1 MVRMLDALPGFK
13 RHTVTGGSE
22 MTAPRI
28 IWLVLAGVA
37 ALWAMALGVPIWI
50 SALALTCAVLPAAAG
65 LFLHGSATPSRTAEI
80 EVSIWIGLAT
90 VGAASTG
97 GAASPLIILFALALV
112 MSWASGV
119 KRLGAETAGFSLV
132 GLAVASLAGANGTW
146 LDSKDSDTLA
156 MVFAVAAV
164 AHLGAIAA
172 LGAVRP
178 QAEGAQKLKPV
189 INKDGVSK
197 RPDPE
202 SLLKLRQLEART
214 RQAEAAIE
222 AAQKELAEANARLDA
237 RTTFFAQTSH
247 ELRTPLNAIIG
258 FSEMMQHQ
266 IYGPLP
272 ERYQEYANL
281 IHEGGRNLGLIVDDV
296 LDLSRIEAG
305 RYDIRPEL
313 VGLGD
318 LAAEAVSFM
327 REEAARKQI
336 ELELAG
342 DRDVEAFAD
351 SKAVRQIALNL
362 ISNGLKFT
370 PAGGSVTVSTLDAP
384 GGGALLAVSDTG
396 EGISAEELQRL
407 SRAIEQGEAGKKQK
421 GTGLGLSVVRAFAEL
436 HGGRLDIESREG
448 GGSTIAVYFPPE
460 KNAG

>member
-1 MVRMLDALPGFK
+1 MVRMLDALRGFK
-13 RHTVTGGSE
+13 GHTVTGGSE
-22 MTAPRI
+22 MTAQRI
-28 IWLVLAGVA
+28 IWLVLAGFA
-37 ALWAMALGVPIWI
+37 ALWAIALGVPIWI
-50 SALALTCAVLPAAAG
+50 SALALTCAVLPVVAG

-97 GAASPLIILFALALV
+97 GAASPLIILFAVALV
-112 MSWASGV
+112 SAWASGV
-119 KRLGAETAGFSLV
+119 KRLGAETAGFSLI

-146 LDSKDSDTLA
+146 LDSKDSNTLA
-156 MVFAVAAV
+156 MVYAVAAV
-164 AHLGAIAA
+164 ALLGGLAA
-172 LGAVRP
+172 MGAVRP
-178 QAEGAQKLKPV
+178 QIAGAQKLKPV
-189 INKDGVSK
+189 VNKQA
-197 RPDPE
+197 DPAA
-202 SLLKLRQLEART
+202 LLKLRQLEART

-266 IYGPLP
+266 VYGPLP

-305 RYDIRPEL
+305 RYDIRPEP
-313 VGLGD
+313 VGLTD

-327 REEAARKQI
+327 RDEAARKQI

-370 PAGGSVTVSTLDAP
+370 PRGGSVTVSTLDAP

-396 EGISAEELQRL
+396 EGISAEELLRL
-407 SRAIEQGEAGKKQK
+407 SRAFEQGEAGKKQK

>member
-1 MVRMLDALPGFK
+1 
-13 RHTVTGGSE
+13 

-28 IWLVLAGVA
+28 IWLVLAFVA
-37 ALWAMALGVPIWI
+37 AVWAVMLGVPIWI
-50 SALALTCAVLPAAAG
+50 SALALTCAVLPVIAG

-97 GAASPLIILFALALV
+97 GPASPLIILFAVALV
-112 MSWASGV
+112 SAWASGV
-119 KRLGAETAGFSLV
+119 KRLGAETAGFSLI

-156 MVFAVAAV
+156 MVYAVAAV
-164 AHLGAIAA
+164 AYLGALAA
-172 LGAVRP
+172 VVARP
-178 QAEGAQKLKPV
+178 QAEAGKLKPV
-189 INKDGVSK
+189 VNKQ
-197 RPDPE
+197 PDPE

-305 RYDIRPEL
+305 RYEIHPDL
-313 VGLGD
+313 VSLTD

-336 ELELAG
+336 ELELSG
-342 DRDVEAFAD
+342 DPDVEAFAD

-370 PAGGSVTVSTLDAP
+370 PKGGSVTVSTLETP

-407 SRAIEQGEAGKKQK
+407 SRAFEQGEAGKKQK
-421 GTGLGLSVVRAFAEL
+421 GTGLGLSVCRAFAEL

>member
-1 MVRMLDALPGFK
+1 MLDALPRFK
-13 RHTVTGGSE
+13 GHTVTGGSE
-22 MTAPRI
+22 MTASRI
-28 IWLVLAGVA
+28 IWLVLAGIA
-37 ALWAMALGVPIWI
+37 AVWALLLAVPIWI
-50 SALALTCAVLPAAAG
+50 SVLALTCAVLPALAG

-80 EVSIWIGLAT
+80 EVAIWIGLAT

-97 GAASPLIILFALALV
+97 GAASPLITFYAVALV
-112 MSWASGV
+112 TAWASGV
-119 KRLGAETAGFSLV
+119 KKLGAETAAFSLI
-132 GLAVASLAGANGTW
+132 GLAVASLAGTGGTW
-146 LDSKDSDTLA
+146 LDSRDAETLS
-156 MVFAVAAV
+156 MVYAVAAL
-164 AHLGAIAA
+164 ALLGV
-172 LGAVRP
+172 LAVVSARP
-178 QAEGAQKLKPV
+178 QAGAQILKPAV
-189 INKDGVSK
+189 N
-197 RPDPE
+197 RQTDPE
-202 SLLKLRQLEART
+202 ALLKLRQLEART
-214 RQAEAAIE
+214 REAEAAIE
-222 AAQKELAEANARLDA
+222 AAQKQLAEANARLDA

-305 RYDIRPEL
+305 RYEIRPEP
-313 VGLGD
+313 VGLTD
-318 LAAEAVSFM
+318 LAAEAVAFM
-327 REEAARKQI
+327 REEAARKEI
-336 ELELAG
+336 ELELNG
-342 DRDVEAFAD
+342 DPDIEAFAD

-370 PAGGSVTVSTLDAP
+370 PAGGRVTVSTMDAP

-396 EGISAEELQRL
+396 TGISAEELRRL
-407 SRAIEQGEAGKKQK
+407 SRAFEQGEAGKKQK

-460 KNAG
+460 SPAPKAGG

>member
-1 MVRMLDALPGFK
+1 MLDALPGFK
-13 RHTVTGGSE
+13 GHTVTGSSQ
-22 MTAPRI
+22 MTASRI
-28 IWLVLAGVA
+28 IWLVLAVVA
-37 ALWAMALGVPIWI
+37 AVWAIALAVPVWI
-50 SALALTCAVLPAAAG
+50 SVLALTCAVLPVLAG
-65 LFLHGSATPSRTAEI
+65 LFLYGSATPSRTAEI
-80 EVSIWIGLAT
+80 EISIWIGLAT

-97 GAASPLIILFALALV
+97 GTASPLIILFAVALAFA
-112 MSWASGV
+112 WTSGV
-119 KRLGAETAGFSLV
+119 KRLGAETAGFSLI

-156 MVFAVAAV
+156 MVYAVAAV
-164 AHLGAIAA
+164 ALLGALAA
-172 LGAVRP
+172 LFARP
-178 QAEGAQKLKPV
+178 QASTAGQALKPV
-189 INKDGVSK
+189 VSK
-197 RPDPE
+197 QPDPE
-202 SLLKLRQLEART
+202 SLLRLRQLEART

-222 AAQKELAEANARLDA
+222 AAQKELAEANAKLDA

-305 RYDIRPEL
+305 RYDIHPDL
-313 VGLGD
+313 VSLTD

-336 ELELAG
+336 ELELSG
-342 DRDVEAFAD
+342 DPDVEAFAD

-370 PAGGSVTVSTLDAP
+370 PKGGSVTVSTLEAP
-384 GGGALLAVSDTG
+384 GGGSLLAVSDTG

-407 SRAIEQGEAGKKQK
+407 SRAFEQGEAGKKQK
-421 GTGLGLSVVRAFAEL
+421 GTGLGLSVCRAFAEL

>member
-1 MVRMLDALPGFK
+1 MLDALPGFK
-13 RHTVTGGSE
+13 GHTVTGGSE
-22 MTAPRI
+22 MTAARI
-28 IWLVLAGVA
+28 IWLVLAAGA
-37 ALWAMALGVPIWI
+37 ALWAFALGVPIWI
-50 SALALTCAVLPAAAG
+50 SILALTCSVLPVLAG
-65 LFLHGSATPSRTAEI
+65 MFLHGSATPSRTAEI
-80 EVSIWIGLAT
+80 EASIWIGLAT

-97 GAASPLIILFALALV
+97 GAASPLIVFFAVALAFAW
-112 MSWASGV
+112 SSGV
-119 KRLGAETAGFSLV
+119 KRLGAETAAFSLI
-132 GLAVASLAGANGTW
+132 GLAVAALAGANGTW

-156 MVFAVAAV
+156 MAYAIAAV
-164 AHLGAIAA
+164 ALLGALAA
-172 LGAVRP
+172 RSQLPDMTSPQLKSPMNKSPMNKHGASR
-178 QAEGAQKLKPV
+178 Q
-189 INKDGVSK
+189 
-197 RPDPE
+197 PDPE
-202 SLLKLRQLEART
+202 SVLKLRQLEART

-222 AAQKELAEANARLDA
+222 AAQKELAEANAKLDA

-266 IYGPLP
+266 IHGPLP

-281 IHEGGRNLGLIVDDV
+281 IREGGRNLGLIVDDV

-305 RYDIRPEL
+305 RYEIRPEP
-313 VGLGD
+313 VGLTD

-327 REEAARKQI
+327 KEEAARKQI
-336 ELELAG
+336 ALDLAG
-342 DRDVEAFAD
+342 DPDVEAFAD

-370 PAGGSVTVSTLDAP
+370 PPGGGVTVSTMDAP

-407 SRAIEQGEAGKKQK
+407 SRAFEQGEAGKRQK
-421 GTGLGLSVVRAFAEL
+421 GAGLGLSVVRAFADL

-460 KNAG
+460 KTAR